1 MAVFWSFCKASSC
14 KYKQIG
20 VKFRFNFILAGIMD
34 QILFILFLLSAGY
47 SLKYFSFP
55 KNFSHSLNLFI
66 IYISFPA
73 TILLQVPKIHFDS
86 SLILPVMVPYAVLF
100 LSLVFVY
107 LFFKNEE
114 RNTKAALLLL
124 LPLGNTSFFGFP
136 ILEAL
141 VGTDAIQYG
150 IVYDQFGS
158 FVLLTT
164 YGAFVIAYFSGSSVS
179 VKHIIKKIATFP
191 PFIFLLIAFIVGNLP
206 APVLPYAELLSK
218 TLVPLAIISVGFSMQ
233 LKLDGQK
240 DVFFKAMAV
249 KLLLTP
255 LIILAVF
262 KMFGLTG
269 EVSLTTLLES
279 AMPPMITAGAL
290 AINAGFAPKLSAA
303 LVGYGIVFALFSLQ
317 LFKSLHS
324 LI

>member
-1 MAVFWSFCKASSC
+1 ME
-14 KYKQIG
+14 QI
-20 VKFRFNFILAGIMD
+20 F
-34 QILFILFLLSAGY
+34 FILFLLSVGY
-47 SLKYFSFP
+47 SLKFFSFP
-55 KNFSHSLNLFI
+55 HNFSQSLNLFI
-66 IYISFPA
+66 IYVSFPA
-73 TILLQVPKIHFDS
+73 TILLQVPKINFNS
-86 SLILPVMVPYAVLF
+86 SLILPVAVPYIVLF
-100 LSLVFVY
+100 LSLIFVY
-107 LFFKNEE
+107 LFFKNES

-136 ILEAL
+136 VLEAL
-141 VGTDAIQYG
+141 VGTSAIQYG

-164 YGAFVIAYFSGSSVS
+164 YGAFIIAYFSGSSVS
-179 VKHIIKKIATFP
+179 TKHIIKKIITFP
-191 PFIFLLIAFIVGNLP
+191 PFIFLFLSFIVGDFPSLT
-206 APVLPYAELLSK
+206 LPYIELLSK

-240 DVFFKAMAV
+240 DIFFKAMGI
-249 KLLLTP
+249 KLF
-255 LIILAVF
+255 LIPSVVLIVF
-262 KMFGLTG
+262 KIFGFTD
-269 EVSLTTLLES
+269 EAALTTLLES

-317 LFKSLHS
+317 LFKYLHS

>member
-1 MAVFWSFCKASSC
+1 ME
-14 KYKQIG
+14 QI
-20 VKFRFNFILAGIMD
+20 F
-34 QILFILFLLSAGY
+34 FILFLLSTGY
-47 SLKYFSFP
+47 SLKFFNFP
-55 KNFSHSLNLFI
+55 QNFSQSLNLFI
-66 IYISFPA
+66 IYVSFPA
-73 TILLQVPKIHFDS
+73 TILLQVPKINFNS
-86 SLILPVMVPYAVLF
+86 SLILPVAVPYIVLL

-107 LFFKNEE
+107 LFFKNES

-141 VGTDAIQYG
+141 VGTSAIQYG

-164 YGAFVIAYFSGSSVS
+164 YGAFIIAYFSGSSVS
-179 VKHIIKKIATFP
+179 TKHIIKKIITFP
-191 PFIFLLIAFIVGNLP
+191 PFIFLFIAFIIGDFP
-206 APVLPYAELLSK
+206 SSFSPYLELLSK

-240 DVFFKAMAV
+240 DIFFKAMGI
-249 KLLLTP
+249 KLFLIP
-255 LIILAVF
+255 FVVLIIF
-262 KMFGLTG
+262 KIFGFVD
-269 EVSLTTLLES
+269 EVALTTLLES

-317 LFKSLHS
+317 LFKYLHA